1 MDANELRQKTQK
13 ELIELLEVSKKKIHE
28 LNFDLTLGKLKKTGE
43 IKENKKNIA
52 RILTLLNSKK

>member
-28 LNFDLTLGKLKKTGE
+28 LNFDLTLGKLKKTRE
-43 IKENKKNIA
+43 IKENKKIIA